1 MKRGKRRKTKRRPTS
16 PPKKKRDK
24 KCKSTNND
32 SKRKN
37 NSIDSYFFV
46 FASTS
51 FDMED
56 MQVGMRIMHYKTKPP
71 LLCEAIDMRC
81 DVSSAKL

>member
-1 MKRGKRRKTKRRPTS
+1 MWKGEKEENKKKTNIPQK
-16 PPKKKRDK
+16 KKKRDK
-24 KCKSTNND
+24 KCKSTNKD

-46 FASTS
+46 FASAS

-56 MQVGMRIMHYKTKPP
+56 MQVGMRIMHYKTS
-71 LLCEAIDMRC
+71 LLYLWGYWY
-81 DVSSAKL
+81 VV